1 MADLERQGLTTAAI
15 RNRSRRRKALRGEIG
30 TDDVP
35 GLFRCCGIGLAFG
48 DATEENY
55 EEMRQHNKEQYLE
68 RKKAKELQELE
79 LRNRYRRKPKAD
91 AEEEA
96 YEIVE

>member
-1 MADLERQGLTTAAI
+1 
-15 RNRSRRRKALRGEIG
+15 
-30 TDDVP
+30 
-35 GLFRCCGIGLAFG
+35 
-48 DATEENY
+48 
-55 EEMRQHNKEQYLE
+55 MRQHNKEQYLE

>member
-15 RNRSRRRKALRGEIG
+15 RNRSRRRKALRGDTG
-30 TDDVP
+30 TDDIP
-35 GLFRCCGIGLAFG
+35 SLFRCCGIGLAFG

-55 EEMRQHNKEQYLE
+55 EEMRQHDKEQYLE
-68 RKKAKELQELE
+68 RKKAKELRELE

-91 AEEEA
+91 AEDEA
-96 YEIVE
+96 YEVVE